1 MIFLKFNKNTHAI
14 NKDISNF
21 DEGVRQIGIGVIK
34 RFLLASI
41 LPFKTNKNN
50 LIILNDTFI
59 VTYYKN

>member
-50 LIILNDTFI
+50 VIILN
-59 VTYYKN
+59 